1 MNELISVQPNDK
13 LRRFVIKNE
22 DRTCELE
29 ISRRGIFK
37 GIIEKIYS
45 NGRYDVRLLEMIQE
59 SRE

>member
-1 MNELISVQPNDK
+1 MYELIQIQPNDN
-13 LRRFVIKNE
+13 LRKFIIKNE

-29 ISRRGIFK
+29 ISRRGSFK

>member
-1 MNELISVQPNDK
+1 MNEIVTVFPNDN
-13 LRRFVIKNE
+13 LRKFIIKNE

-29 ISRRGIFK
+29 ISRRGSFK

-45 NGRYDVRLLEMIQE
+45 NGKYDVRLLEMIQE